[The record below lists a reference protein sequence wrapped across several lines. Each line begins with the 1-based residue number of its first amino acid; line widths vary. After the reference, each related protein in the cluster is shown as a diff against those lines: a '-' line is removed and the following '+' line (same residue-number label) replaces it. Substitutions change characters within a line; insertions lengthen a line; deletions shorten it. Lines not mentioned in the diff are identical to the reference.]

1 MSYQGF
7 DPDEVDR
14 AAHSLG
20 RSRDQIQ
27 QQAKQVRSGLRNINR
42 FHGSAADKARA
53 AADQVAKRLDQDVR
67 ELDQLIQALKS
78 LAAQARLLNR

>member
-14 AAHSLG
+14 AAHAISQT
-20 RSRDQIQ
+20 RDQVQ
-27 QQAKQVRSGLRNINR
+27 QHAKRVRASVHGINR
-42 FHGSAADKARA
+42 FQGSAADKARA
-53 AADQVAKRLDQDVR
+53 FADQVAKRLDQDAR
-67 ELDQLIQALKS
+67 DLEQLSQALKT

>member
-14 AAHSLG
+14 AAHVLG
-20 RSRDQIQ
+20 QSREQIQ
-27 QQAKQVRSGLRNINR
+27 QQAKRVRASIHGIGR

-53 AADQVAKRLDQDVR
+53 YVDEVAKRLDKDAR
-67 ELDQLIQALKS
+67 DLDQVVRSLKA
-78 LAAQARLLNR
+78 LAAQARLLSR

>member
-14 AAHSLG
+14 AAHVLG
-20 RSRDQIQ
+20 QSREQVQ
-27 QQAKQVRSGLRNINR
+27 QHAKRVRASIHGISR
-42 FHGSAADKARA
+42 FQGSAADKARA
-53 AADQVAKRLDQDVR
+53 YVDQVAKRLDQDAR
-67 ELDQLIQALKS
+67 DLDEVIQALKT